1 MIGQSVSGL
10 ALGSCV
16 IMMLYYDTLERDLG
30 TNEDV
35 FPAKPASNFADRAL
49 DVTRCRTIFTSRSL
63 QSRWIVPHDRN
74 ALTKKG

>member
-1 MIGQSVSGL
+1 MRN
-10 ALGSCV
+10 
-16 IMMLYYDTLERDLG
+16 YDALERDLG

-74 ALTKKG
+74 ALTKRG

>member
-1 MIGQSVSGL
+1 MRN
-10 ALGSCV
+10 
-16 IMMLYYDTLERDLG
+16 YDDLERDLG

-74 ALTKKG
+74 AVTKKG